1 MTPITYGFLSVI
13 PPILAIVLAIYTRQ
27 VYIALSCGIWSG
39 YLIITHFH
47 PLQASTMTIGA
58 FVDVFADAD
67 NTRTIMFTALMGGLM
82 LFIQKSGGVKGF
94 IEWVAGF
101 TTKLVNRGLNSRKI
115 IEMLAFIT
123 GVSIFIESTIN
134 TLTVGTV
141 FRPVFDKLNIPREK
155 LAYIAHSCSAPVCM
169 LIPLNAWG
177 AYVIGLLNAQHFTH
191 ASDIFIHCWMYNF
204 YPMIALLMVIFII
217 LSGKN
222 FGPMK
227 TAEERVKKTGELL
240 RLGAVPFGNYDE
252 GALELKP
259 NITPRA
265 INMLLPIIVLVL
277 MMPIGLMATGWDA
290 VNITDSFLQKLFT
303 ALTHGS
309 GATAVLYA
317 ISTSLFSS
325 SLLYLSQR
333 LFSFTEI
340 VNMILKG
347 ISDLITL
354 ALLMMLAFA
363 IGKVC
368 RTLGTGFY
376 VAQITQLWLHPAIL
390 PAVLFF
396 VACLMAFAMGTAWGT
411 FAIMLPI
418 AIPLAQ
424 ALCPNHAELLYMS
437 IAASLG
443 GGVFGNHCSPIAD
456 TTLITAL
463 GSGNDPIDH
472 VKTQLPYAV
481 TAAVL
486 TGALYLIFA
495 WTCFAQG

>member
-1 MTPITYGFLSVI
+1 MPITYGFLSVL
-13 PPILAIVLAIYTRQ
+13 PPLLAIFLAIYTRQ
-27 VYIALSCGIWSG
+27 VYIALTCGIWSG
-39 YLIITHFH
+39 YLIIANFQ
-47 PLQASTMTIGA
+47 PLQATTTTIDA
-58 FVDVFADAD
+58 FVTVFADAD

-94 IEWVAGF
+94 IELVGRF
-101 TTKLVNRGLNSRKI
+101 TEKLVKRGLNSRKVL
-115 IEMLAFIT
+115 EMLAFVT
-123 GVSIFIESTIN
+123 GASIFIESTIN

-141 FRPVFDKLNIPREK
+141 FRPVFDKLKIPREK
-155 LAYIAHSCSAPVCM
+155 LAYIAHSCSSPVCM

-177 AYVIGLLNAQHFTH
+177 AYVIGLLSAQQFNN
-191 ASDIFIHCWMYNF
+191 SSEIFFHSWIYGF
-204 YPMIALLMVIFII
+204 YPMVALLMVVFII

-227 TAEERVKKTGELL
+227 NAEERVKKTGQLL
-240 RLGAVPFGNYDE
+240 RPGAVPFGNYDE
-252 GALELKP
+252 ETIELKP
-259 NITPRA
+259 SITPRA
-265 INMLLPIIVLVL
+265 CNMLLPIIVLVF
-277 MMPIGLMATGWDA
+277 MMPVSLIATGWHT
-290 VNITDSFLQKLFT
+290 VNISDSFSQKLFI
-303 ALTHGS
+303 ALTHGN

-317 ISTSLFSS
+317 ICTSLFAG
-325 SLLYLSQR
+325 SLLYLFQR
-333 LFSFTEI
+333 IFSFSEI
-340 VNMILKG
+340 INMILKG

-418 AIPLAQ
+418 AVPLAQ
-424 ALCPNHAELLYMS
+424 ALGPDHPELLYMA

-472 VKTQLPYAV
+472 VKTQLPYAI
-481 TAAVL
+481 TAAII
-486 TGALYLIFA
+486 TGILYLVFGYL
-495 WTCFAQG
+495 CFVQG